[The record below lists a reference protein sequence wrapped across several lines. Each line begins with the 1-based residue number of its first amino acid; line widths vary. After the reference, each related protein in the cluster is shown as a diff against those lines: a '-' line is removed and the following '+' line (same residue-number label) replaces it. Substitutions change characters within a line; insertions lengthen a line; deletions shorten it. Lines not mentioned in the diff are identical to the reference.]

1 MLLAA
6 IAAVAAGATLFMAD
20 QPIAEVADGLAKPR
34 DFGNVANE
42 RQRSIAI
49 FKEMGKVLQ
58 HPRCVNCH
66 PRSDRPNQGDD
77 QRPHMPP
84 VARGPDGLGMPA
96 MRCTTCHGEKNF
108 SFGGGRGSLPGA
120 ESWHLAPRS
129 MAWEGRALGEICEQ
143 IKDPQRNGGKS
154 LSELQRH
161 NAEDGLVGWGWE
173 PGDGRSAAPGSQEL
187 FGQLTAAWIESGAH
201 CPQ

>member
-1 MLLAA
+1 MGRAGFNTTLLLAITA
-6 IAAVAAGATLFMAD
+6 AAAVGVPVFMAD
-20 QPIAEVADGLAKPR
+20 QPIAAIRDELSEPNDFSSIAD
-34 DFGNVANE
+34 E

-49 FKEMGKVLQ
+49 FTEMGKVLQ

-66 PRSDRPNQGDD
+66 PRTNRPKQGDP
-77 QRPHMPP
+77 PHPHIPP

-120 ESWHLAPRS
+120 ESWHLAPES

-161 NAEDGLVGWGWE
+161 NAEDGLVGWGFE

-187 FGQLTAAWIESGAH
+187 FGQLTAA
-201 CPQ
+201 